1 MKKNS
6 RSLYLMSI
14 ITLIIGILL
23 MNYLQMV
30 YFVGLLIIFILVV
43 FQTPSPKVDKTGE
56 VNDANISML
65 KVIGLHAIL
74 YLVGGYIALIFF

>member
-1 MKKNS
+1 
-6 RSLYLMSI
+6 MSI